1 MAVPGGGV
9 ASASSWNDLM
19 VLLGVMGMQLALVH
33 ISAAEPLPHL
43 SFKNTPIKGMSKC
56 VHRDCLDHWR
66 AIKVISVLAYLVH
79 FIDGYQNYWLRTAW
93 GCDNEVSFYYIC
105 DTQRAW
111 SLMMPFILQFLLKK
125 I

>member
-66 AIKVISVLAYLVH
+66 AIKVISVLAYL
-79 FIDGYQNYWLRTAW
+79 
-93 GCDNEVSFYYIC
+93 
-105 DTQRAW
+105 
-111 SLMMPFILQFLLKK
+111 FLLYMRYTKGLELDDAIHTAILTQK
-125 I
+125 DMKGKSLPTTLKLG